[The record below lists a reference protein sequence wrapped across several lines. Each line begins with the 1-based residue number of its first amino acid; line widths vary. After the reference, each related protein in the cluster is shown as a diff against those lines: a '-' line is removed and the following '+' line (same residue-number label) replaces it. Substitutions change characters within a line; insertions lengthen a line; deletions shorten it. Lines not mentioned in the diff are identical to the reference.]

1 MFFMILVK
9 PVACSPP
16 VFRPLCEYRC
26 NVARKPEMS
35 LCLSIYKCWSQML
48 CYCAAYVSLLACVQP
63 VCAPPRCAVSEWAA
77 DSRVHCLF
85 KYRTDPYKC
94 SLTAVCYEYGR
105 RCVLDYMQETAGVNN
120 DACSLLKL
128 NFMFSKFNKWN
139 AGGILIVMFL

>member
-1 MFFMILVK
+1 MILVK
-9 PVACSPP
+9 PVACSTSPP

-35 LCLSIYKCWSQML
+35 LSQHLQVLKPNALLL
-48 CYCAAYVSLLACVQP
+48 CSVRVSLLACVQP
-63 VCAPPRCAVSEWAA
+63 VCAPPRCAVSERAA

-94 SLTAVCYEYGR
+94 SLTAVCYECGR

-128 NFMFSKFNKWN
+128 NFMFSKFNK
-139 AGGILIVMFL
+139 